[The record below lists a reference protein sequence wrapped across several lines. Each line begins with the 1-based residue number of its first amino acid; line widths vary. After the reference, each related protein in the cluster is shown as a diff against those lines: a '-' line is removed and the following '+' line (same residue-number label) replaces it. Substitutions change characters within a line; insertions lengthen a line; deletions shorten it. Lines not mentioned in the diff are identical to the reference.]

1 MKFMKITLS
10 HVHLFMILL
19 LGLIL
24 STTLGKFVRE
34 GFNDNPTYK
43 QGVTEYKDVVESRHA
58 THAQD
63 NKDKGAVTGM
73 PFGLSSGPVD
83 RSTLQTTEVEE
94 SSETMDA
101 QPVGVSKSTILPGE
115 EDLYILKSEIVPPVC
130 PACPAVKACP
140 RQEQCPPCPPCT
152 RCPEPSFECKKVP
165 KYDAADAAKVPRPIL
180 TDFSQFGM

>member
-10 HVHLFMILL
+10 HVHLFIILL

-34 GFNDNPTYK
+34 GLTANPD
-43 QGVTEYKDVVESRHA
+43 YKDVVADRN
-58 THAQD
+58 TAQEKA
-63 NKDKGAVTGM
+63 NQEKGAVTGM

-94 SSETMDA
+94 SSETTDT
-101 QPVGVSKSTILPGE
+101 QPAAVSQSDILPGE

-140 RQEQCPPCPPCT
+140 RQEQCPPCPACT

>member
-10 HVHLFMILL
+10 HVHLFIILL

-34 GFNDNPTYK
+34 GLTANPEYK
-43 QGVTEYKDVVESRHA
+43 PGVTDYKDVVTDRN
-58 THAQD
+58 TAQAQA
-63 NKDKGAVTGM
+63 NKDNGAVTGM

-83 RSTLQTTEVEE
+83 RSTLQTTDVEE
-94 SSETMDA
+94 SSETTDT
-101 QPVGVSKSTILPGE
+101 QPAAGSQSNILPGE

-140 RQEQCPPCPPCT
+140 RQEQCPPCPACT